1 MARLR
6 QERFFDDGSFPPI
19 KEVRTAVVLAKN
31 PLEER
36 PAPFQGKTLPSATLT
51 SIAYGRRLS
60 AWLERVQ
67 MEAEAPT
74 TEQLAVLD
82 RVAERVLEEFRV
94 EHEGLAL
101 AKGHP
106 QRTKAEAPLLGF
118 CHGSPGTGKSRVI
131 TWITRMFVEALGWQH
146 EDEFLCVAF
155 QNRVAHAMGGNTMHA
170 TGDIGIGG
178 QRS

>member
-1 MARLR
+1 MGRHANTIWLGRSLWESPPLGATEARLI
-6 QERFFDDGSFPPI
+6 QERFFDDGSFPPL
-19 KEVRTAVVLAKN
+19 KEVKAAEKSAKN

-36 PAPFQGKTLPSATLT
+36 SAPFQGKTLPSSTLT

-106 QRTKAEAPLLGF
+106 QRTKAEASQLGF
-118 CHGSPGTGKSRVI
+118 CHAVLLFYIRRPVLRRPPQS
-131 TWITRMFVEALGWQH
+131 ALLNKWH
-146 EDEFLCVAF
+146 CEDECK
-155 QNRVAHAMGGNTMHA
+155 
-170 TGDIGIGG
+170 
-178 QRS
+178 